1 MRGVADMHVKPAA
14 GALALVA
21 QPMKGV
27 SVAINKSRRKQ
38 HDPLVKPRH
47 DTSREAFVRS
57 TTEERRMILAAFDI
71 AVRDTEQRKTKI
83 KTDLI
88 ERLEREKKAI
98 EAAKREFKAAA
109 ERDHRQ
115 KKLSDGEKKLLEVDK
130 DTHGHEKVGEKHDHD
145 EAEHSKEP
153 GKRKCCQIEWARKSS
168 SEKYH

>member
-1 MRGVADMHVKPAA
+1 M
-14 GALALVA
+14 
-21 QPMKGV
+21 
-27 SVAINKSRRKQ
+27 
-38 HDPLVKPRH
+38 
-47 DTSREAFVRS
+47 
-57 TTEERRMILAAFDI
+57 AAFDI

-153 GKRKCCQIEWARKSS
+153 GKRKCCQIEWGRKSS